1 MIQSNQ
7 KTSLFIPSQLP
18 EYLLDTSVYGNNFV
32 TFLQA
37 YYEWMELA
45 NTANA
50 NTVTADTNGTQGAL
64 YASKSLWDY
73 TDIDNTLEGFQQY
86 FINDFLQYFP
96 AESLISPT
104 TAVKIARQLYQSKGT
119 PASYQFLFRVLFD
132 SDFDYFYTKDAV
144 LAASSG
150 KWYVPKSIL
159 LETSDTNF
167 LAAVNYK
174 VFGLISK
181 SFATIEN
188 VILADNKIEIFISDI
203 ERLFQSGESVTIVD
217 AYNQPVYFLN
227 GKVVPAGTSGAET
240 LTAVILGQISQINI
254 NPTARGLGYNVADP
268 VIVYGGL
275 NSNVANPIGA
285 IAEVAS
291 VTTGSIQDITVVNGG
306 YGYSTFPPSGTSL
319 YPGNAVSLISI
330 TGQQTSGANATVFSV
345 ASGGE
350 ATITIPI
357 DSIAVSNGFS
367 IGNTLSFLSA
377 NTSATANATLA
388 NALTF
393 TTIQTNP
400 IGSVVLNNGGGGI
413 NYVPVA
419 TAQSQYVSNDTTN
432 NIFGSISSL
441 GILAPIQIA
450 NTGTGYSNNDTIV
463 FTGGCGYGA
472 NARIRVN
479 ANGSIINVMYQAV
492 SGLPSGGL
500 GYIGGVLPNVS
511 IQTSTGSNA
520 TIYVPGT
527 LGSGATFSLT
537 LNQIGAVSLINVLQ
551 GGEDYTGTPN
561 VSLVVQD
568 IVVSNLIPAL
578 LPVSGETLYQ
588 GANVNVASYIA
599 TVNSISLLQQ
609 NGNPRQSVYNLRVFN
624 YTSQPNPTL
633 PLLIKNTNIN
643 MAMVNT
649 AYGATQYTQSVY
661 NQYGVRNYGDGNAR
675 ASTKYLNGL
684 VIGQGQYLTSS
695 GQLSSYDVLQSKDYN
710 NFTYQITVEKAI
722 SDYRSTLLN
731 LLHPSGVNLIGRYA
745 LKSNTVVDYD
755 IEDTLAT
762 QEYLN
767 KIIGTNNVQGTM
779 NVADNQYVASANI
792 YYHGYN
798 YQANDIL
805 TISGGTSV
813 YPAQIKV
820 LSVYGSANDIGSFVV
835 SNVGNYSVF
844 PTNPVSVTGGAGS
857 TAQFNLAPDYLN
869 YSANTISIGYL
880 PTGNYINYST
890 FVTMTTANNFNV
902 VSGLANVNFA
912 ANTVTLTDSVWVRFA
927 NVAYGTGNSNSSI
940 INISN
945 VYTDVYNIIND
956 GVYSNTS
963 YPIIDVIQTN
973 DVLSSNGYY
982 IGKVQY
988 VDYANSI
995 VYLTSN
1001 SALTF
1006 TSNIAVKKIPVANA
1020 NQILLTGP
1028 IGVQY
1033 IPYIITEDGYQ
1044 LVTED
1049 GQNIL
1054 LG

>member
-1 MIQSNQ
+1 M
-7 KTSLFIPSQLP
+7 
-18 EYLLDTSVYGNNFV
+18 
-32 TFLQA
+32 
-37 YYEWMELA
+37 
-45 NTANA
+45 
-50 NTVTADTNGTQGAL
+50 
-64 YASKSLWDY
+64 
-73 TDIDNTLEGFQQY
+73 
-86 FINDFLQYFP
+86 
-96 AESLISPT
+96 
-104 TAVKIARQLYQSKGT
+104 
-119 PASYQFLFRVLFD
+119 
-132 SDFDYFYTKDAV
+132 
-144 LAASSG
+144 
-150 KWYVPKSIL
+150 
-159 LETSDTNF
+159 
-167 LAAVNYK
+167 
-174 VFGLISK
+174 
-181 SFATIEN
+181 
-188 VILADNKIEIFISDI
+188 
-203 ERLFQSGESVTIVD
+203 
-217 AYNQPVYFLN
+217 
-227 GKVVPAGTSGAET
+227 VPAGTSGAET

>member
-18 EYLLDTSVYGNNFV
+18 EYILDTSVYGNNFV

-144 LAASSG
+144 LGASSG
-150 KWYVPKSIL
+150 KWYVPKSIV

-167 LAAVNYK
+167 LAAINYK

-181 SFATIEN
+181 SFANIEN

-203 ERLFQSGESVTIVD
+203 ERLFQSGETITIVD
-217 AYNQPVYFLN
+217 SYNQPVYFLN
-227 GKVVPAGTSGAET
+227 GKVVSAGTSGAET

-275 NSNVANPIGA
+275 NSNVSNPIGA

-306 YGYSTFPPSGTSL
+306 YGYSTFPASGL
-319 YPGNAVSLISI
+319 YPGNAFSTISI
-330 TGQQTSGANATVFSV
+330 TGQSTSGANATVFSI
-345 ASGGE
+345 ASGGA

-441 GILAPIQIA
+441 GVLAPIQIA

-463 FTGGCGYGA
+463 FTGGYGYGA

-492 SGLPSGGL
+492 SGLPTGGL

-520 TIYVPGT
+520 TIYIPGT

-551 GGEDYTGTPN
+551 GGEDYTDTPN

-578 LPVSGETLYQ
+578 LPISGETLYQ
-588 GANVNVASYIA
+588 GANVTVASYIA

-731 LLHPSGVNLIGRYA
+731 LLHPSGVNLIGRFA
-745 LKSNTVVDYD
+745 LKSNTTVDYEIVD
-755 IEDTLAT
+755 ELST
-762 QEYLN
+762 QEYLSA
-767 KIIGTNNVQGTM
+767 IVGTNNVQGTM
-779 NVADNQYVASANI
+779 NVADNQYVASANM

-798 YQANDIL
+798 YKANDIL

-813 YPAQIKV
+813 YPAQITV

-844 PTNPVSVTGGAGS
+844 PTNPVSVTGGSGS
-857 TAQFNLAPDYLN
+857 TAQFNLAPDYLY
-869 YSANTISIGYL
+869 YSANTIHISYL
-880 PTGNYINYST
+880 PTGNYVNH
-890 FVTMTTANNFNV
+890 ANNFAMTTQNNFSV
-902 VSGLANVNFA
+902 VSGLANVDFA
-912 ANTVTLTDSVWVRFA
+912 GNTVYITDSTWLRFA
-927 NVAYGTGNSNSSI
+927 NVAYGTGSNTSSL
-940 INISN
+940 INIAN
-945 VYTDVYNIIND
+945 VYTSVYNIVNN
-956 GVYSNTS
+956 GVYSNNAL
-963 YPIIDVIQTN
+963 PFADIIGTT
-973 DVLSSNGYY
+973 DVLSSNGYF
-982 IGKVQY
+982 IGTVSY

-995 VYLTSN
+995 VHLTSN

-1006 TSNIAVKKIPVANA
+1006 SSNIAVKKIPVANA
-1020 NQILLTGP
+1020 NMILLTGP
-1028 IGVQY
+1028 IGIQY
-1033 IPYIITEDGYQ
+1033 TPFIDTEDGRDLITEDGS
-1044 LVTED
+1044 
-1049 GQNIL
+1049 NIL

>member
-32 TFLQA
+32 SFLQA

-50 NTVTADTNGTQGAL
+50 NTATADTNGTQGAL

-104 TAVKIARQLYQSKGT
+104 TAVKIARQLYHAKGT
-119 PASYQFLFRVLFD
+119 PASYQFLFRILFN

-159 LETSDTNF
+159 LQTSDLNF
-167 LAAVNYK
+167 LAATNYR
-174 VFGLISK
+174 VFGLVSK

-188 VILADNKIEIFISDI
+188 AIIAGKNIEVFISDI
-203 ERLFQSGESVTIVD
+203 ERLFQSGEQVTVVD
-217 AYNQPVYFLN
+217 TNNQPVYFLN
-227 GKVVPAGTSGAET
+227 GAVVPKGTAGAET

-275 NSNVANPIGA
+275 NANITNPIGA
-285 IAEVAS
+285 VAEIAS
-291 VTTGSIQDITVVNGG
+291 VTQGSIQNINVVNGG
-306 YGYSTFPPSGTSL
+306 YGYAVFPSSGTSL
-319 YPGNAVSLISI
+319 YPGNAFSAIAIS
-330 TGQQTSGANATVFSV
+330 GQQTSGANATVFSV
-345 ASGGE
+345 AAGNTV
-350 ATITIPI
+350 TISIPI
-357 DSIAVSNGFS
+357 DSIAVANGFQ

-377 NTSATANATLA
+377 NTSATANASLA

-393 TTIQTNP
+393 TSIQTNP
-400 IGSVVLNNGGGGI
+400 IASVVLNNGGGGI
-413 NYVPVA
+413 NYVPTA
-419 TAQSQYVSNDTTN
+419 TALSQYVSNDTTN
-432 NIFGSISSL
+432 SIFGSISSL

-463 FTGGCGYGA
+463 FTGGYGYGA
-472 NARIRVN
+472 NAKIRVD
-479 ANGSIINVMYQAV
+479 ANGNVINVMYQT
-492 SGLPSGGL
+492 SPGYTQGGL
-500 GYIGGVLPNVS
+500 GYVGGVLPTVTVN
-511 IQTSTGSNA
+511 TATGSGA
-520 TIYVPGT
+520 SLYVPGT
-527 LGSGATFSLT
+527 LGNGATFSLV
-537 LNQIGAVSLINVLQ
+537 LNQIGSVSLINVIDAGQ
-551 GGEDYTGTPN
+551 DYISTPN
-561 VSLVVQD
+561 VSLIVQD
-568 IVVSNLIPAL
+568 IAVTNLASSL
-578 LPVSGETLYQ
+578 LPVNGQILYQ
-588 GANVNVASYIA
+588 GSSLNTATYVA
-599 TVNSISLLQQ
+599 TVNSISLLQK
-609 NGNPRQSVYNLRVFN
+609 NSVDINSIYNIRVFN
-624 YTSQPNPTL
+624 YSSQPNPSQQ
-633 PLLIKNTNIN
+633 LLISNSRIHMT
-643 MAMVNT
+643 MVNT
-649 AYGATQYTQSVY
+649 AYGGTQYTQSVY
-661 NQYGVRNYGDGNAR
+661 NQYGVRNYGDGNAQ

-722 SDYRSTLLN
+722 SDYRNTLLN
-731 LLHPSGVNLIGRYA
+731 LLHPSGINLIGRYA
-745 LKSNTVVDYD
+745 LKSNTVVDYG
-755 IEDTLAT
+755 IMDTLAT

-767 KIIGTNNVQGTM
+767 KIVGTNNVQGTM
-779 NVADNQYVASANI
+779 NVADNQYVASANT

-798 YQANDIL
+798 YSVGDVL
-805 TISGGTSV
+805 TVSGGTSV
-813 YPAQIKV
+813 YPAKITV
-820 LSVYGSANDIGSFVV
+820 TSVYGTANDIGSFAI
-835 SNVGNYSVF
+835 SNVGNYTIF
-844 PTNPVSVTGGAGS
+844 PTNPVSVTGGTGA
-857 TAQFNLAPDYLN
+857 TAQFNLVPDYLY
-869 YSANTISIGYL
+869 YSANTIAISYL

-890 FVTMTTANNFNV
+890 FVTMSTANNFNV

-927 NVAYGTGNSNSSI
+927 NVAYGTGNSTSNV
-940 INISN
+940 INIAN
-945 VYTDVYNIIND
+945 VYTSVYNIIND
-956 GVYSNTS
+956 GIYSNTL
-963 YPIIDVIQTN
+963 YPIVDIIQTN
-973 DVLSSNGYY
+973 DVLSSNGYFV
-982 IGKVQY
+982 GTVKY

-995 VYLTSN
+995 VRLATN

-1028 IGVQY
+1028 VGIQY
-1033 IPYIITEDGYQ
+1033 TPFIDTEDGRDLITEDGS
-1044 LVTED
+1044 
-1049 GQNIL
+1049 NIL

>member
-18 EYLLDTSVYGNNFV
+18 EYILDTSVYGNNFV

-144 LAASSG
+144 LGASSG

-167 LAAVNYK
+167 LAAINYK

-181 SFATIEN
+181 SFANIEN

-203 ERLFQSGESVTIVD
+203 ERLFQSGETITIVD
-217 AYNQPVYFLN
+217 SYNQPVYFLN
-227 GKVVPAGTSGAET
+227 GKVVSAGTSGAET

-275 NSNVANPIGA
+275 NSNVSNPIGA

-306 YGYSTFPPSGTSL
+306 YGYSTFPTSGI
-319 YPGNAVSLISI
+319 YPGNAFSTISI
-330 TGQQTSGANATVFSV
+330 TGQSTSGANAIVFSI

-450 NTGTGYSNNDTIV
+450 NTGIGYSNNDTIV
-463 FTGGCGYGA
+463 FTGGYGYGA

-492 SGLPSGGL
+492 SGLPTGGL

-520 TIYVPGT
+520 TIYIPGT

-551 GGEDYTGTPN
+551 GGEDYTDTPN

-578 LPVSGETLYQ
+578 LPISGETLYQ
-588 GANVNVASYIA
+588 GANVTVASYIA

-731 LLHPSGVNLIGRYA
+731 LLHPSGINLIGRFA
-745 LKSNTVVDYD
+745 LKSNTTVDYEIVD
-755 IEDTLAT
+755 ELST
-762 QEYLN
+762 QEYLSA
-767 KIIGTNNVQGTM
+767 IVGTNNVQGTM
-779 NVADNQYVASANI
+779 NVADNQYVASANM

-798 YQANDIL
+798 YKANDIL

-820 LSVYGSANDIGSFVV
+820 LSVYGSANDIGSFAV

-844 PTNPVSVTGGAGS
+844 PTNPVSVTGGSGS
-857 TAQFNLAPDYLN
+857 TAQFNLAPDYLY
-869 YSANTISIGYL
+869 YSANTIHISYL
-880 PTGNYINYST
+880 PTGNYVNH
-890 FVTMTTANNFNV
+890 ANNFAMTTQNNFSV
-902 VSGLANVNFA
+902 VAGLANVDFA
-912 ANTVTLTDSVWVRFA
+912 GNTVYMTDSTWLRFA
-927 NVAYGTGNSNSSI
+927 NVAYGTGSNTSSL
-940 INISN
+940 INIAN
-945 VYTDVYNIIND
+945 VYTSVYNIVNN
-956 GVYSNTS
+956 GVYSNNAL
-963 YPIIDVIQTN
+963 PFADIIGTT
-973 DVLSSNGYY
+973 DVLSSNGYF
-982 IGKVQY
+982 IGTVSY

-995 VYLTSN
+995 VHLTSN

-1006 TSNIAVKKIPVANA
+1006 SSNIAVKKIPVANA
-1020 NQILLTGP
+1020 NMILLTGP
-1028 IGVQY
+1028 IGIQY
-1033 IPYIITEDGYQ
+1033 TPFIDTEDGRDLITEDGS
-1044 LVTED
+1044 
-1049 GQNIL
+1049 NIL